1 MDSFCFGFL
10 FFGDFLR
17 VDGVMNEINLQ
28 PRFKVNQVD
37 AGVDVGVGVEVD
49 YVDLV
54 DVGEVDVVVGIYMD
68 QVDGGVND
76 YVDVVVAFEVDQA
89 DGVGGKRV

>member
-1 MDSFCFGFL
+1 MLSDGFPMESFCFGFL
-10 FFGDFLR
+10 CFGDFLR

-49 YVDLV
+49 HMDLV
-54 DVGEVDVVVGIYMD
+54 GMLVRMMLLL
-68 QVDGGVND
+68 
-76 YVDVVVAFEVDQA
+76 AFRWI
-89 DGVGGKRV
+89 K

>member
-1 MDSFCFGFL
+1 MLSDGFPMESFCFGFL

-54 DVGEVDVVVGIYMD
+54 GMLVRLVLLF
-68 QVDGGVND
+68 
-76 YVDVVVAFEVDQA
+76 AF
-89 DGVGGKRV
+89 RWIR

>member
-1 MDSFCFGFL
+1 MGFQWKIFALDFC

-28 PRFKVNQVD
+28 PMFKVNEVD

-54 DVGEVDVVVGIYMD
+54 GMLVRLVLLF
-68 QVDGGVND
+68 
-76 YVDVVVAFEVDQA
+76 AF
-89 DGVGGKRV
+89 RWIR

>member
-1 MDSFCFGFL
+1 MLLINIFILSDNIPMENIYFGFL
-10 FFGDFLR
+10 FFGDFLY

-28 PRFKVNQVD
+28 LRLEVDQVD

-54 DVGEVDVVVGIYMD
+54 GMLVRLMLLL
-68 QVDGGVND
+68 
-76 YVDVVVAFEVDQA
+76 AF
-89 DGVGGKRV
+89 RWIR

>member
-1 MDSFCFGFL
+1 MVKTTIFQLEIQINQMHAAYQYIHMLPDGFPMENFCFGFL
-10 FFGDFLR
+10 FFGDILR

-37 AGVDVGVGVEVD
+37 VGVGVEVD

-54 DVGEVDVVVGIYMD
+54 GMLVRLVLLF
-68 QVDGGVND
+68 
-76 YVDVVVAFEVDQA
+76 AF
-89 DGVGGKRV
+89 RWIR

>member
-1 MDSFCFGFL
+1 MENFCFGFL

-28 PRFKVNQVD
+28 LRFEVDQVD

-49 YVDLV
+49 QVDLV
-54 DVGEVDVVVGIYMD
+54 GMLVGLMLLL
-68 QVDGGVND
+68 
-76 YVDVVVAFEVDQA
+76 AFRWI
-89 DGVGGKRV
+89 K